1 MEPER
6 RRFRRCSVADRE
18 VKVLTRKTLTYY
30 PTRNISKVGL
40 AFEYGPVDGPIE
52 GETPESG
59 TIDILA
65 PDYEGQIHLTG
76 VVCKTVYDSAT
87 LIEGRS
93 FSGGHLRVRGL
104 EFIGLSYDQE
114 KKLDELLDQCFER
127 MA

>member
-6 RRFRRCSVADRE
+6 RRFLRCSVADRE

-30 PTRNISKVGL
+30 QTRNISKVGL
-40 AFEYGPVDGPIE
+40 AFEYGPVE

-65 PDYEGQIHLTG
+65 PDYEGRIYLTG

-87 LIEGRS
+87 LMEGQS
-93 FSGGHLRVRGL
+93 FRGGDVRIRGL
-104 EFIGLSYDQE
+104 EFIDLSDDQE
-114 KKLDELLDQCFER
+114 ETLDVLLDQCFER
-127 MA
+127 MV